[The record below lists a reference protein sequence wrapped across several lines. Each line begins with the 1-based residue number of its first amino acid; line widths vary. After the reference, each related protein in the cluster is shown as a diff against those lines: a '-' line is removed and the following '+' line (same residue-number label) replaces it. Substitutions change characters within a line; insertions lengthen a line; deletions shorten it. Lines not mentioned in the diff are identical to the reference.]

1 MPGSDVEA
9 PAVNVSTSF
18 ARGNGHERFV
28 VNIDVMTEQGTSP
41 RTVMVD
47 RLRALALD
55 IETGAV

>member
-1 MPGSDVEA
+1 MGDTDVEA
-9 PAVNVSTSF
+9 PTVNISTSF

-28 VNIDVMTEQGTSP
+28 ASIDVMTDVGVSP